1 VAGGAVQWLPFPTS
15 VLLIN
20 ITRPPLRFAMFEFVS
35 QACTPSAVPALA
47 ARPKACCRRPL
58 PPLLL
63 LGISVVIA
71 IVVTAC
77 AKDVDAAAPHS
88 VSQRLTVVLDL
99 RLRMGTLRAARC
111 DFPPPVCPH
120 TASAAIRRDGAAELS
135 HHRFAFGGQPARRRR
150 GARSCRDKNSAAR
163 VLLQSFGLVLAPS
176 LSWQMIALNGSVP
189 GPGAG
194 GVHVIFIAWQTNI
207 NCSTLS
213 AGKSLLPTPAMP
225 AQSKLE
231 R

>member
-1 VAGGAVQWLPFPTS
+1 
-15 VLLIN
+15 
-20 ITRPPLRFAMFEFVS
+20 MFEFVS
-35 QACTPSAVPALA
+35 KACTPSAVPALA

-58 PPLLL
+58 PSLLL

-163 VLLQSFGLVLAPS
+163 VLLQSFGLVLAQAC
-176 LSWQMIALNGSVP
+176 L
-189 GPGAG
+189 
-194 GVHVIFIAWQTNI
+194 
-207 NCSTLS
+207 
-213 AGKSLLPTPAMP
+213 GK
-225 AQSKLE
+225 
-231 R
+231 

>member
-1 VAGGAVQWLPFPTS
+1 VQWLPFPTS

-20 ITRPPLRFAMFEFVS
+20 ITRPPLCFAMFEFVS

-58 PPLLL
+58 PSLLL

-163 VLLQSFGLVLAPS
+163 VLLQSFGLGACSKPVLANDTVPYQVLAPAVCMS
-176 LSWQMIALNGSVP
+176 YS
-189 GPGAG
+189 
-194 GVHVIFIAWQTNI
+194 
-207 NCSTLS
+207 
-213 AGKSLLPTPAMP
+213 
-225 AQSKLE
+225 
-231 R
+231 